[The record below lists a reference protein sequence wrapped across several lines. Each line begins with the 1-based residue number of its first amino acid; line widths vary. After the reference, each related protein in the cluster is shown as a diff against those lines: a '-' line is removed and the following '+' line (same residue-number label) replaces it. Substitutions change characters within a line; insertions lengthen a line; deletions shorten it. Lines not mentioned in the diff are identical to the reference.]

1 MPLNLT
7 EEQILQLAPDDSS
20 VKAGKG
26 LATLSKW
33 VLRECNER
41 AVWGHCQGSGKNPYQ
56 TVIDLNDI
64 AFKCSCPSR
73 KFPCKHGLGLLL
85 LYTRQQGQ
93 FKQTEEPEW
102 VTAWLAKRTEK
113 AEKKEQK
120 AQNEAPVD
128 EAAQAKR
135 QEKRH
140 QKVLGGISDLEV
152 WMKDL
157 VRNGFLSVP
166 ERAYTLFD
174 NMSRRMVDAQAPGLA
189 GKLRAM
195 EDIDFDSESWK
206 SDLTESMSR
215 LYLLMQSYRNMD
227 SLPEEWKDE
236 IRTQIGY
243 PQSKEHVLAGEP
255 VADSWLVLH
264 KQSRKVND
272 VNTDI
277 YWFYGKESGLFAKYL
292 SFAVAG
298 TFSTENWIP
307 GSVYKGTLCFYNG
320 TGTCRRALF
329 RESVLAEESFVPTCS
344 PDLKQAAAVYR
355 TAMGEKVMAVTTL
368 LPRAAGEIVAVRFV
382 TSLTLVDQSIAALV
396 AFSLAL
402 VTAVVLFSVWTG
414 MFFIRSIVRPIG
426 EIEATAAKI
435 AEGNL
440 DTRIENKYNDEIG
453 KLSDTINHM
462 AGELDKT
469 ERMKNEF
476 ISSVSHELRT
486 PLTSIKGWV
495 ETIAAIRDP
504 ADPNFRRGV
513 QVISSEADRLYSMVE
528 ELLDF
533 SRMQNGLK
541 LDLQLL
547 DLVAEVSDAAIM
559 VERRVELEG
568 LHLAYDEPEEPMPVM
583 ADPARLRQVF
593 INVLDNAVKYSPP
606 HGTVRMDVLSDGN
619 SAFVNISD
627 EGRGIAPDD
636 LENVKVKFFKGK
648 GAVRGSGIGLAVVD
662 EIVTA
667 LDGSVDIQS
676 EVGRG
681 TTVTVRLPLY
691 KRPAPSGAP
700 PRGGTAGV

>member
-1 MPLNLT
+1 MNSITKRWVRGSLLVTILMCLVAEAVFLYYSITNYYDGARRAMTTRTSTIITQLNASAAQTGESQGVLLRRMVEQFTEKDKFELMLVNAAGKPLVT
-7 EEQILQLAPDDSS
+7 STGFAPDDS
-20 VKAGKG
+20 V
-26 LATLSKW
+26 
-33 VLRECNER
+33 
-41 AVWGHCQGSGKNPYQ
+41 
-56 TVIDLNDI
+56 
-64 AFKCSCPSR
+64 
-73 KFPCKHGLGLLL
+73 
-85 LYTRQQGQ
+85 
-93 FKQTEEPEW
+93 
-102 VTAWLAKRTEK
+102 
-113 AEKKEQK
+113 
-120 AQNEAPVD
+120 
-128 EAAQAKR
+128 
-135 QEKRH
+135 
-140 QKVLGGISDLEV
+140 
-152 WMKDL
+152 
-157 VRNGFLSVP
+157 
-166 ERAYTLFD
+166 
-174 NMSRRMVDAQAPGLA
+174 
-189 GKLRAM
+189 
-195 EDIDFDSESWK
+195 
-206 SDLTESMSR
+206 
-215 LYLLMQSYRNMD
+215 
-227 SLPEEWKDE
+227 
-236 IRTQIGY
+236 
-243 PQSKEHVLAGEP
+243 AGE
-255 VADSWLVLH
+255 D
-264 KQSRKVND
+264 
-272 VNTDI
+272 
-277 YWFYGKESGLFAKYL
+277 YL
-292 SFAVAG
+292 EALAS
-298 TFSTENWIP
+298 E
-307 GSVYKGTLCFYNG
+307 KGEG
-320 TGTCRRALF
+320 H
-329 RESVLAEESFVPTCS
+329 
-344 PDLKQAAAVYR
+344 AVYR

-559 VERRVELEG
+559 VERRVELGG

>member
-1 MPLNLT
+1 VNSITKRWVRGSLLVTILMCLVAEAVFLYYSITNYYDGARRAMTTRTSTIITQLNASAAQTGESQGVLLRRMVEQFTEKDKFELMLVNAAGKPLVT
-7 EEQILQLAPDDSS
+7 STGFAPDDS
-20 VKAGKG
+20 V
-26 LATLSKW
+26 
-33 VLRECNER
+33 
-41 AVWGHCQGSGKNPYQ
+41 
-56 TVIDLNDI
+56 
-64 AFKCSCPSR
+64 
-73 KFPCKHGLGLLL
+73 
-85 LYTRQQGQ
+85 
-93 FKQTEEPEW
+93 
-102 VTAWLAKRTEK
+102 
-113 AEKKEQK
+113 
-120 AQNEAPVD
+120 
-128 EAAQAKR
+128 
-135 QEKRH
+135 
-140 QKVLGGISDLEV
+140 
-152 WMKDL
+152 
-157 VRNGFLSVP
+157 
-166 ERAYTLFD
+166 
-174 NMSRRMVDAQAPGLA
+174 
-189 GKLRAM
+189 
-195 EDIDFDSESWK
+195 
-206 SDLTESMSR
+206 
-215 LYLLMQSYRNMD
+215 
-227 SLPEEWKDE
+227 
-236 IRTQIGY
+236 
-243 PQSKEHVLAGEP
+243 AGE
-255 VADSWLVLH
+255 D
-264 KQSRKVND
+264 
-272 VNTDI
+272 
-277 YWFYGKESGLFAKYL
+277 YL
-292 SFAVAG
+292 EALAS
-298 TFSTENWIP
+298 E
-307 GSVYKGTLCFYNG
+307 KGEG
-320 TGTCRRALF
+320 H
-329 RESVLAEESFVPTCS
+329 
-344 PDLKQAAAVYR
+344 AVYR

-691 KRPAPSGAP
+691 KRPAPSDAP
-700 PRGGTAGV
+700 PRGGTPGGVDTVPARRGGGARGWGSLPAAAWTTLAPSVAFLCPTPASRLVSPPNTSTWAPCWTPTPDGAWSLWSRISPFPKPWRIPWRAETPLWSGCWPIRRRWNSGNTRMRRSPGGGSCS

>member
-1 MPLNLT
+1 MNSITKRWVRGSLLVTILMCLVAEAVFLYYSITNYYDGARRAMTTRTSTIITQLNASAAQTGESQGVLLRRMVEQFTEKDKFELMLVNAAGKPLVT
-7 EEQILQLAPDDSS
+7 STGFAPDDS
-20 VKAGKG
+20 V
-26 LATLSKW
+26 
-33 VLRECNER
+33 
-41 AVWGHCQGSGKNPYQ
+41 
-56 TVIDLNDI
+56 
-64 AFKCSCPSR
+64 
-73 KFPCKHGLGLLL
+73 
-85 LYTRQQGQ
+85 
-93 FKQTEEPEW
+93 
-102 VTAWLAKRTEK
+102 
-113 AEKKEQK
+113 
-120 AQNEAPVD
+120 
-128 EAAQAKR
+128 
-135 QEKRH
+135 
-140 QKVLGGISDLEV
+140 
-152 WMKDL
+152 
-157 VRNGFLSVP
+157 
-166 ERAYTLFD
+166 
-174 NMSRRMVDAQAPGLA
+174 
-189 GKLRAM
+189 
-195 EDIDFDSESWK
+195 
-206 SDLTESMSR
+206 
-215 LYLLMQSYRNMD
+215 
-227 SLPEEWKDE
+227 
-236 IRTQIGY
+236 
-243 PQSKEHVLAGEP
+243 AGE
-255 VADSWLVLH
+255 D
-264 KQSRKVND
+264 
-272 VNTDI
+272 
-277 YWFYGKESGLFAKYL
+277 YL
-292 SFAVAG
+292 EALAS
-298 TFSTENWIP
+298 E
-307 GSVYKGTLCFYNG
+307 KGEG
-320 TGTCRRALF
+320 H
-329 RESVLAEESFVPTCS
+329 
-344 PDLKQAAAVYR
+344 AVYR

-513 QVISSEADRLYSMVE
+513 QVISSEGDRLYIMVD
-528 ELLDF
+528 ELL
-533 SRMQNGLK
+533 
-541 LDLQLL
+541 
-547 DLVAEVSDAAIM
+547 AEVSDAAIM

-667 LDGSVDIQS
+667 LDGSVDTQW

-681 TTVTVRLPLY
+681 TAVTVRLPLY

>member
-1 MPLNLT
+1 MNSITKRWVRGSLLVTILMCLVAEAVFLYYSITNYYDGARRAMTTRTSTIITQLNASAAQTGESQGVLLRRMVEQFTEKDKFELMLVNAAGKPLVT
-7 EEQILQLAPDDSS
+7 STGFAPDDS
-20 VKAGKG
+20 V
-26 LATLSKW
+26 
-33 VLRECNER
+33 
-41 AVWGHCQGSGKNPYQ
+41 
-56 TVIDLNDI
+56 
-64 AFKCSCPSR
+64 
-73 KFPCKHGLGLLL
+73 
-85 LYTRQQGQ
+85 
-93 FKQTEEPEW
+93 
-102 VTAWLAKRTEK
+102 
-113 AEKKEQK
+113 
-120 AQNEAPVD
+120 
-128 EAAQAKR
+128 
-135 QEKRH
+135 
-140 QKVLGGISDLEV
+140 
-152 WMKDL
+152 
-157 VRNGFLSVP
+157 
-166 ERAYTLFD
+166 
-174 NMSRRMVDAQAPGLA
+174 
-189 GKLRAM
+189 
-195 EDIDFDSESWK
+195 
-206 SDLTESMSR
+206 
-215 LYLLMQSYRNMD
+215 
-227 SLPEEWKDE
+227 
-236 IRTQIGY
+236 
-243 PQSKEHVLAGEP
+243 AGE
-255 VADSWLVLH
+255 D
-264 KQSRKVND
+264 
-272 VNTDI
+272 
-277 YWFYGKESGLFAKYL
+277 YL
-292 SFAVAG
+292 EALAS
-298 TFSTENWIP
+298 E
-307 GSVYKGTLCFYNG
+307 KGEG
-320 TGTCRRALF
+320 H
-329 RESVLAEESFVPTCS
+329 
-344 PDLKQAAAVYR
+344 AVYR

-667 LDGSVDIQS
+667 LDGSVDIHAIGLIVFKDRKKLAELDAIVHEHIPRALAQKMAATNAEIIGLDAIKLIES
-676 EVGRG
+676 GLGAICDATVAVTAPEEVRVKRIMARDSI
-681 TTVTVRLPLY
+681 TEEYARSRIAAQKDADYFRAQCDYEFVNDLP
-691 KRPAPSGAP
+691 
-700 PRGGTAGV
+700 TAEKAEHAAEVYINTIINNLKEETER